1 MGKTSSLKKIIILV
15 IILMVPGFLYYLLQD
30 KGKNRYRPLSI
41 YGPKELSGTYHTKRG
56 KRIPD
61 TVYHQIRDFK
71 LIDQKEQGFDFPL
84 DSNKIVVFN
93 FFFTRCPNSCSEMNS
108 RMQFLAE
115 EYAGNRMLR
124 FASITVD
131 PEFDTPDVLNAY
143 SSKFHAVPEKW
154 YFLTGNKGLIHDI
167 ARKDFLLDAY
177 TSKPSPEGIIHSPL
191 LVLVDPHRRIRGFY
205 DSGNKDQMNKL
216 NDEIKVL
223 IAEELRMV
231 TDR

>member
-41 YGPKELSGTYHTKRG
+41 YGPKELSGTFHTKRG
-56 KRIPD
+56 KQIPD
-61 TVYHQIRDFK
+61 TLYHQIRDFK
-71 LIDQKEQGFDFPL
+71 LVDQTGQDFVFPL
-84 DSNKIVVFN
+84 DSSKIIVFN
-93 FFFTRCPNSCSEMNS
+93 FFFTRCPNSCSEMNA
-108 RMQFLAE
+108 RMQFLTE
-115 EYAGNRMLR
+115 EYAGNRMIR
-124 FASITVD
+124 FASISVD
-131 PEFDTPDVLNAY
+131 PEYDSPEVLKKY
-143 SSKFHAVPEKW
+143 SSQFNAVSGKW
-154 YFLTGNKGLIHDI
+154 YFLTGDKNLIHDI
-167 ARKDFLLDAY
+167 AKKDFLLDAY
-177 TSKPSPEGIIHSPL
+177 SSQPVPEGIVHSPL
-191 LVLVDPHRRIRGFY
+191 LVLVDPHKRIRGFY

>member
-1 MGKTSSLKKIIILV
+1 MGNTSSLKKILILV

-41 YGPKELSGTYHTKRG
+41 YGPKELSGTFHTKRG
-56 KRIPD
+56 KQIPD
-61 TVYHQIRDFK
+61 TLYHQIRDFK
-71 LIDQKEQGFDFPL
+71 LSDQSGEDFVFPL
-84 DSNKIVVFN
+84 DSTKIVVFN
-93 FFFTRCPNSCSEMNS
+93 FFFTRCPNSCSEMNA
-108 RMQFLAE
+108 RMQFLTE
-115 EYAGNRMLR
+115 EYEGNRMIK
-124 FASITVD
+124 FASISVD
-131 PEFDTPDVLNAY
+131 PEHDSPEVLKAY
-143 SSKFHAVPEKW
+143 SSQFNAVPGTW
-154 YFLTGNKGLIHDI
+154 YFLTGDKMLIHDI

-177 TSKPSPEGIIHSPL
+177 SSEPTPEGIVHSPL
-191 LVLVDPHRRIRGFY
+191 FVLVDPHKRIRGFY